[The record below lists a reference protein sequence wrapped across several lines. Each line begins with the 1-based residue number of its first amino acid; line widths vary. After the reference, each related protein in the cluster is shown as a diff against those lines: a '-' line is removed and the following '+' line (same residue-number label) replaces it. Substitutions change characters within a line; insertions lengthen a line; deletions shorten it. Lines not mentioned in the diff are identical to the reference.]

1 MTSGC
6 RRDRS
11 RFARGPS
18 AGGLVL
24 VTLLRLLR
32 SHDRIQ
38 QERSKVED
46 KQRRESS
53 GEPR

>member
-1 MTSGC
+1 MTT
-6 RRDRS
+6 
-11 RFARGPS
+11 S

-38 QERSKVED
+38 QERSKVEGN
-46 KQRRESS
+46 QHREGS
-53 GEPR
+53 GERR